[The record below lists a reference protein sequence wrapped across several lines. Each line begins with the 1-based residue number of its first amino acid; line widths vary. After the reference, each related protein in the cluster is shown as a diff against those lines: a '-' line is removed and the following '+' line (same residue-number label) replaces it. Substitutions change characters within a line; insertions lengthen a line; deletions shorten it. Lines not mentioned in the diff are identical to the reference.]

1 MNNDQLLAILKQAF
15 ETFLRTGSRSNE
27 KLKVLHPKIANDILS
42 LLGEEYSVQS
52 LGIRDG

>member
-42 LLGEEYSVQS
+42 LLGEE
-52 LGIRDG
+52 